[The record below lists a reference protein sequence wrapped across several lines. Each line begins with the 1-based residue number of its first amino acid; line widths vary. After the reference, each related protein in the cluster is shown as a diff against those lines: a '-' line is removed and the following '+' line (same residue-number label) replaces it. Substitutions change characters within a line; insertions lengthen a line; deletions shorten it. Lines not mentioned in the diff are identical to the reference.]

1 MHTPK
6 STHFFLGANAPSG
19 FYSLYDHLIDHATDK
34 TLHIIKGGAG
44 CGKSSFMKRIADTLL
59 AKGLDV
65 EHIHCSADPDSLD
78 AIYIPALKVAYVDGT
93 APHVIEPVYPAVMEE
108 YLNLGEFY
116 DAAALKEQKA
126 EVMAQTNLYKSLYQ
140 RAYHCITAAGD
151 VMQDVSTHLID
162 DTVIEAVKR
171 RTRGIISREI
181 GKKKQGVAKT
191 SRRFLSALTHQ
202 GHVTRFDTVASL
214 ADRVYHLDNTLG
226 LAHFMLE
233 DLATAARNAGLDH
246 ILCPAPMRP
255 DQLEH
260 LIIPSLGLAF
270 LSSTHQIQYEDDS
283 YRHIRLDA
291 MVDTKRLKSQKT
303 RLRFAKKVS
312 ALLLEEAIRT
322 LTDAKHI
329 HDKLEGIYNPYVDF
343 DGVYDLAEEHL
354 GRLCAEIE

>member
-226 LAHFMLE
+226 LAHYMLA
-233 DLATAARNAGLDH
+233 DLREAAEQAGLDL
-246 ILCPAPMRP
+246 ILCPDPMNP
-255 DQLEH
+255 DQLAH
-260 LIIPSLGLAF
+260 LLLPSLSLAF
-270 LSSTHQIQYEDDS
+270 LSSNNQIQYEGAHF
-283 YRHIRLDA
+283 RHIRLDA
-291 MVDTKRLKSQKT
+291 MVNADRLKLQKP

-312 ALLLEEAIRT
+312 ALLLDEAIRI
-322 LTDAKHI
+322 LAEAKI
-329 HDKLEGIYNPYVDF
+329 THDELERVYNPHVDW
-343 DGVYDLAEEHL
+343 DGIYDLAEDHL
-354 GRLCAEIE
+354 QRLLS